1 MQLSKL
7 SNNMEIT
14 HTRAYSTKTFF
25 YPLDLEQPI
34 FKTKKKEFESE
45 SELTRPLRTEP
56 SPGGDDPLFY
66 NTLLRIYHFTN
77 HNELQIAFAMM
88 IVMTTT
94 TSISIPNNAGGGHN
108 ITRIKQTCAI

>member
-1 MQLSKL
+1 
-7 SNNMEIT
+7 MEIT

-34 FKTKKKEFESE
+34 FKTKKKEFGSE
-45 SELTRPLRTEP
+45 SETTRPLRTEP

-66 NTLLRIYHFTN
+66 NTLLLRIYHFTN

-94 TSISIPNNAGGGHN
+94 SISIPNNAGGGHN
-108 ITRIKQTCAI
+108 I